1 MMACQLLLVLNYYLL
16 PWEARLVKCGLG
28 WILRLD
34 VMFGLSLLFI
44 LFSML
49 QEFIIPLWESWFLSQ
64 FQNQHFE
71 VAALYVDDRAT
82 EDVSLLIPIIHLLVF
97 TIYFT
102 QP

>member
-44 LFSML
+44 LFSCCTSL
-49 QEFIIPLWESWFLSQ
+49 SFLSGSP
-64 FQNQHFE
+64 E
-71 VAALYVDDRAT
+71 AL
-82 EDVSLLIPIIHLLVF
+82 
-97 TIYFT
+97 TIYT
-102 QP
+102 ENPEILDGK